1 MLNNTSIS
9 ATTLPSENEATTTF
23 RKPDKCWYSGSKK
36 AINLALVF
44 LKTSLSGSS
53 NSGRKGSSIL
63 ITTLNETESSS
74 PIIATEVGVIVVVF
88 AAVVATGV
96 SVVVFSSEMGVVVLF
111 ASEFGVVVVVFATEV
126 GVGVAFAREVGSVV
140 FAAEVVVG
148 PSVISKKYY

>member
-96 SVVVFSSEMGVVVLF
+96 SVVVFSSEVGVVVLF
-111 ASEFGVVVVVFATEV
+111 ASEFGVVVVFATEV